1 MQNIIVVGAG
11 LSGSLLAYSLK
22 KRGFEVDLY
31 ESREDLR
38 ADIGGVHRSINL
50 VLTSR
55 GRYALRNL
63 GLEDEVMKLTVPA
76 QARAIHFQ
84 NGEVAIQPYGKDD
97 NECNYSVSR
106 AELNKHL
113 LTVAEKAGVN
123 IHFNCR
129 LVDTDFSNN
138 SFTFMDAKNKRFTKT
153 AQICFGADGAGS
165 VSRKQLIKHLID
177 QPVPD
182 LELGMESNRWGGNTH
197 VQIAIQRL
205 GVSYKELTFP
215 LKRDGG
221 KPLDTRYLHIWPR
234 GNHFLMGLANLDGS
248 MTGTLYLPD
257 ETSAEK
263 TDLNFDNVQGVAK
276 VEKYMKEYYPDA
288 IDILP
293 NVQEEWKN
301 NPHSF
306 LATTRVSHWVYK
318 HNMCL
323 LGDAAHAVV
332 PFFGQGMNAS
342 FEDVSYIEALIDKLH
357 VSPSN
362 NSEEV
367 WATLLRQYQRTRIPA
382 GHAISDLAIEN
393 YSEMCAKVGEA
404 EFLKRK
410 QIENAVESALPNIMR
425 SRYWMVTNSLIP
437 YHWVQHMGFLIDK
450 VLDDIVAHN
459 PTIENDVVQLDI
471 PLCKSLIEKHL
482 TPFIT
487 SHGIELQ
494 KPWKFYLNREL
505 QPSTKL

>member
-1 MQNIIVVGAG
+1 MRNLIVVGAG

-22 KRGFEVDLY
+22 KRGFDVDLY
-31 ESREDLR
+31 EARDDLR
-38 ADIGGVHRSINL
+38 KDVGGIHRSINL

-63 GLEDEVMKLTVPA
+63 GLEDQVMKLTVPA
-76 QARAIHFQ
+76 QARAIHLQ
-84 NGEVAIQPYGKDD
+84 SGDDVIIQPYGKDD

-106 AELNKHL
+106 SELNKHL
-113 LTVAEKAGVN
+113 ITVAEKAGVN

-129 LVDTDFSNN
+129 LVDSDLS
-138 SFTFMDAKNKRFTKT
+138 KNEFNFITADGTRLTKT
-153 AQICFGADGAGS
+153 ARVCFGADGAGS
-165 VSRKQLIKHLID
+165 VTRKQLIKHLID
-177 QPVPD
+177 QPVPE
-182 LELGMESNRWGGNTH
+182 LELGMNVNKWGGNTH

-215 LKRDGG
+215 LKKNGE

-263 TDLNFDNVQGVAK
+263 TDLNFNSINGVENVS
-276 VEKYMKEYYPDA
+276 KYIQEYYPDA
-288 IDILP
+288 VDILP
-293 NVQEEWKN
+293 NLQHEWAN

-306 LATTRVSHWVYK
+306 LATTRVSHWVGR
-318 HNMCL
+318 NMCL

-342 FEDVSYIEALIDKLH
+342 LEDVSYLESLLDMHYI
-357 VSPSN
+357 SPVN
-362 NSEEV
+362 NSETAWSV
-367 WATLLRQYQRTRIPA
+367 LLRAYQKVRIPA

-393 YSEMCAKVGEA
+393 YTEMCAKVGEA

-410 QIENAVESALPNIMR
+410 QIENAVESAVPHLMR

-450 VLDDIVAHN
+450 VLDGIIASN
-459 PTIENDVVQLDI
+459 PTIENEKVDLDI
-471 PLCKSLIEKHL
+471 SLCKSLISKNL
-482 TPFIT
+482 SPFLI
-487 SHGIELQ
+487 SNGMFPLFIQ
-494 KPWKFYLNREL
+494 VPPFFFFF
-505 QPSTKL
+505 